1 MSARDFINE
10 LLRSLGES
18 GLASRVDRKLAENED
33 SELELRFADQGSPRE
48 VNVQFNQII
57 CEME

>member
-10 LLRSLGES
+10 LLCELGES
-18 GLASRVDRKLAENED
+18 ELARRVDRHLAKNED
-33 SELELRFADQGSPRE
+33 SGLELRFVAAGSPRE
-48 VNVQFNQII
+48 VNVQFSQIM

>member
-10 LLRSLGES
+10 LLCELGES
-18 GLASRVDRKLAENED
+18 ELAARVDRRLAKNED
-33 SELELRFADQGSPRE
+33 SDLELRFADSGSPRE
-48 VNVQFNQII
+48 VNVQFNQVM